1 MSARQKVRF
10 AGLPYEVEVIRRREE
25 PPEAPR
31 LIAVCYNSTGVGVDI
46 TRVCVESVLRHTP
59 GPYELWVVDNASPP
73 QHSEWLRSLEGVNVV
88 LNHTPPVP
96 KESLGWQAR
105 LGLREVGSGEQMS
118 VGSYA
123 NAIGLELGAWAIDP
137 AAQQVFVMHNDVL
150 VLRDHWL
157 AYLQSKL
164 SERVRAVAVRRDTSP
179 RRIGALHVSGLLF
192 DFTLFRELGMSF
204 MPAPPRI
211 DVGDRISATLRA
223 HGYEEF
229 VCRNTHNEP
238 DLAAWIAEDDPVA
251 RLTLTCRT
259 FDDDQNVIYA
269 HLGRGTPKAA
279 GTYWKTGRTTP
290 EQWIAFAEEM
300 GLAES
305 ES

>member
-1 MSARQKVRF
+1 MSVRQKVRLT
-10 AGLPYEVEVIRRREE
+10 GLPYEVEVIRRREE

-96 KESLGWQAR
+96 KESLGWRAR

-123 NAIGLELGAWAIDP
+123 NAIGLELGVWAIDP
-137 AAQQVFVMHNDVL
+137 ATQQVFVMHNDVL

-164 SERVRAVAVRRDTSP
+164 SERVRAVGVLRDRHP
-179 RRIGALHVSGLLF
+179 QRIGALHVLGLLF
-192 DFTLFRELGMSF
+192 DFALYRQLDMSF
-204 MPAPPRI
+204 MPALPRL

-229 VCRNTHNEP
+229 VCRNTYNEP
-238 DLAAWIAEDDPVA
+238 ELAKWIPENDPVS
-251 RLTLTCRT
+251 RLRHAPCV
-259 FDDDQNVIYA
+259 FDDDRNVIYA
-269 HLGRGTPKAA
+269 HMARGTRKSAGSYQKA
-279 GTYWKTGRTTP
+279 GRTYP
-290 EQWIAFAEEM
+290 EEWIAFAEETV
-300 GLAES
+300 LA
-305 ES
+305 